1 MSLNNRSIQ
10 KEEDG
15 VLGFI
20 GNISVEENGIIFC
33 HGDFSFMIEYNV
45 SMKIFHYNL
54 GPSVYTPCLVIILI
68 HKLEKVP
75 FRKKPLE

>member
-1 MSLNNRSIQ
+1 MSLNNRSMQ

-15 VLGFI
+15 VLVFI
-20 GNISVEENGIIFC
+20 GNRSVEKMGLFSVTGIL
-33 HGDFSFMIEYNV
+33 IEYKV
-45 SMKIFHYNL
+45 PIKIFHYNL